1 MPQHLEWA
9 LIADAQRARIFEHAM
24 PAGPWSECVAEA
36 TATDNPPSHE
46 QGIERPGRVRESQGM
61 ARHAIEPREDPHRA
75 AKRGFA
81 RQMAD
86 RLEAAAQAGR
96 FARLLLV
103 APPAFLGDLRAAL
116 GDQARRRLA
125 GSLDKDLTH
134 LVLGALSPH
143 LEDLSRAQPD

>member
-1 MPQHLEWA
+1 MPHHREWA

-24 PAGPWSECVAEA
+24 PSGPWSECVAEA
-36 TATDNPPSHE
+36 AAIDNPPSHE
-46 QGIERPGRVRESQGM
+46 QGSERPGRGRESQGM
-61 ARHAIEPREDPHRA
+61 ARHAIEPREDLHRA

-81 RQMAD
+81 RQMAE
-86 RLEAAAQAGR
+86 RLEASAQAGR
-96 FARLLLV
+96 FASLLLI

-134 LVLGALSPH
+134 LALGALLPH
-143 LEDLSRAQPD
+143 LEDISRSQPD